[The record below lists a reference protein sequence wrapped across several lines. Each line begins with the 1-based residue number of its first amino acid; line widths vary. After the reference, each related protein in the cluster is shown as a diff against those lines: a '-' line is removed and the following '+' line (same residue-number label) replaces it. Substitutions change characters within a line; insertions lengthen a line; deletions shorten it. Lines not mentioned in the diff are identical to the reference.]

1 MIWSVLHR
9 FHHFWYGYKDRWEL
23 PEAVTTDNGPQF
35 TSFEFAEF
43 LRSQGIEHRFTSLY
57 NPQSN
62 GGVERFNRTMKER
75 IKAFMAERKSFA
87 KAVRKTL
94 YNKTCS
100 HRNISSEVD
109 DCNFEDINVKFEI
122 CLNTTTVSGL
132 PSMLSSW
139 FSSLL
144 YSLLWTASFMTC
156 IQPCVC
162 CRGLPD
168 RWVAVPSLHVTFTGI
183 SLAVMENLIFRI

>member
-35 TSFEFAEF
+35 TSFEFSEF

-62 GGVERFNRTMKER
+62 GGVERFNRTTKER

-109 DCNFEDINVKFEI
+109 DCNFEDINVNFFWI
-122 CLNTTTVSGL
+122 QQLSLVCRLCCLPGFHLSSIHFCGL
-132 PSMLSSW
+132 PPSWPASSPVFAAVASQTDELLFPDYMLRLPG
-139 FSSLL
+139 SL
-144 YSLLWTASFMTC
+144 
-156 IQPCVC
+156 
-162 CRGLPD
+162 
-168 RWVAVPSLHVTFTGI
+168 
-183 SLAVMENLIFRI
+183 